1 MNHHFQKERLKPNSV
16 NIGGPRQYASERIRT
31 VRESTAKQ
39 PGQTPNTSAAAQ
51 IFGLN
56 ATHATP
62 ASAVREQT
70 ISRYSADFED
80 QDLDPIP
87 LEQPAI
93 SQALLQSASPDDPQV
108 DVPPRTDPHNILIH
122 RRSKWM
128 QPSPFGYAFAGSQFD
143 PFGILPRFQDPELD
157 MARLKYECTAYFGTL
172 AMGRTWVPALLSAPH
187 PFLSTLCIGSVHQDA
202 MMLSH
207 SPLSGAVDS
216 IRTRRVRSEVI
227 NLILRKINLGS
238 AATDDQTIIAVMCL
252 ICSDVMC
259 HNEGSL
265 TVHEQGLQ
273 KMVRLRGG
281 LKKLGVNGVLA
292 AVLTAYLENANV
304 LMIAPATSW
313 FSWRAF
319 SDNVVRVGLKTAII
333 REESPLDT
341 YLVYADGL
349 SWAPNDHTV
358 QATPESP
365 IYCPDPLF
373 STVRLSKKCSE
384 QCYELLCLLRDMTDA
399 FLGANGAAVPRPKA
413 EAFVLASASTTWPAD
428 INEGKLKL
436 LQSRIYAMPPAS
448 IARGTTAKER
458 VYEAVRR
465 ASVIYAQAL
474 VCHVPFSEARTQS
487 HTDSQPP
494 STYISPSAVRSVL
507 ESTDLSDC
515 WGNMAGVLYWIALL
529 TAAASNGLLRRM
541 SSDTRHGR
549 RDQAHVI
556 ETEMVEDLKETRKWL
571 VAVAVRCTAVLIF
584 EHRLA
589 VLISLR
595 RMVAVQEILRAGP
608 FAEREKH
615 IRRDSLASWH
625 LAAPTP
631 SAGVAHG
638 FSDYVGDLEGF

>member
-1 MNHHFQKERLKPNSV
+1 MNNHFQKERLKPNGV
-16 NIGGPRQYASERIRT
+16 NIGGPRQYVSERRRT

-56 ATHATP
+56 QTHATP

-70 ISRYSADFED
+70 ISRSSADFED

-87 LEQPAI
+87 LEQPATC
-93 SQALLQSASPDDPQV
+93 QAMLQSATPDDLQD
-108 DVPPRTDPHNILIH
+108 DVPPQTDPHNILIH

-157 MARLKYECTAYFGTL
+157 MARLKYQCTAYFGTL
-172 AMGRTWVPALLSAPH
+172 AMGRSWVPALLSAPH
-187 PFLSTLCIGSVHQDA
+187 PFLSSLCISSVHQDA

-207 SPLSGAVDS
+207 SPLSRAIDS
-216 IRTRRVRSEVI
+216 IRTRRLRSEVI
-227 NLILRKINLGS
+227 NLILSKINLGR

-252 ICSDVMC
+252 ICSDVMS

-281 LKKLGVNGVLA
+281 LKKLGVDGVLA
-292 AVLTAYLENANV
+292 AVLTA
-304 LMIAPATSW
+304 
-313 FSWRAF
+313 
-319 SDNVVRVGLKTAII
+319 VGLKIAII

-341 YLVYADGL
+341 YLVYANGL

-373 STVRLSKKCSE
+373 STVRLSKNCSE

-399 FLGANGAAVPRPKA
+399 FLGANGAAVARSKA
-413 EAFVLASASTTWPAD
+413 EASVLASASTTWPAD
-428 INEGKLKL
+428 ISEGKLKL

-448 IARGTTAKER
+448 IARGATAKER

-465 ASVIYAQAL
+465 TSVIYAQSL

-487 HTDSQPP
+487 YTDSQSP
-494 STYISPSAVRSVL
+494 STHISPSAVRSVL

-556 ETEMVEDLKETRKWL
+556 ETEMIEDLKETRKWL
-571 VAVAVRCTAVLIF
+571 VAVAVRCTAVLFF

-608 FAEREKH
+608 SAEREKQ

-625 LAAPTP
+625 LAAPAP

-638 FSDYVGDLEGF
+638 FSDYIGDLEGF

>member
-1 MNHHFQKERLKPNSV
+1 MHL
-16 NIGGPRQYASERIRT
+16 
-31 VRESTAKQ
+31 RENKDS
-39 PGQTPNTSAAAQ
+39 AQ

-70 ISRYSADFED
+70 ISHSSADFED

-93 SQALLQSASPDDPQV
+93 NQALLQSASPDDPQV
-108 DVPPRTDPHNILIH
+108 DVPTRTDPNNILIH

-128 QPSPFGYAFAGSQFD
+128 RPSPFGYAFAGSQFD
-143 PFGILPRFQDPELD
+143 PFGLLPRFQDPELD
-157 MARLKYECTAYFGTL
+157 MARLKHECTAYFGTL
-172 AMGRTWVPALLSAPH
+172 AMGRTW
-187 PFLSTLCIGSVHQDA
+187 
-202 MMLSH
+202 
-207 SPLSGAVDS
+207 
-216 IRTRRVRSEVI
+216 
-227 NLILRKINLGS
+227 
-238 AATDDQTIIAVMCL
+238 
-252 ICSDVMC
+252 
-259 HNEGSL
+259 
-265 TVHEQGLQ
+265 
-273 KMVRLRGG
+273 
-281 LKKLGVNGVLA
+281 
-292 AVLTAYLENANV
+292 LENANV

-399 FLGANGAAVPRPKA
+399 FLGANGAAVPRSKA